1 MDSIFFKLY
10 TLYYDFC
17 VLSTDRGKSQR
28 HMDLTLQVSLFSK
41 TFCCWRQKNTKSIF
55 FYLDLSLPMV
65 KKATGCIYT
74 SGKSGLHSACMQ

>member
-1 MDSIFFKLY
+1 MIF
-10 TLYYDFC
+10 
-17 VLSTDRGKSQR
+17 
-28 HMDLTLQVSLFSK
+28 VSLAQIEERVKDIWIWLYKSHYDLAKHFAVGAK
-41 TFCCWRQKNTKSIF
+41 KNTKSIF